1 MKYGKQ
7 HAGKWVAV
15 KNEKVIAISTEFA
28 SLRKKISSRK
38 DAEQVRFSLVPEG
51 YITGVL

>member
-15 KNEKVIAISTEFA
+15 KGAKVIAMGTKFA

-38 DAEQVRFSLVPEG
+38 DASEVRYSLVPEG
-51 YITGVL
+51 HITGVL

>member
-7 HAGKWVAV
+7 YAGKWVAV
-15 KNEKVIAISTEFA
+15 KNAKVIAVSTEFA
-28 SLRKKISSRK
+28 PLRKKISSRK
-38 DAEQVRFSLVPEG
+38 DAKQVQFSLVPAG

>member
-15 KNEKVIAISTEFA
+15 KNAKVIAVSTEFS

-38 DAEQVRFSLVPEG
+38 DAKDVGFSLVPEG